1 MSNSLSD
8 ALNRPIPEK
17 LWHYT
22 SVQGFQGIVTS
33 KEIFA
38 TDVRFLNDRTEF
50 IHAREIA
57 AQVIAETDEYG
68 TNSFPAREYS
78 KTAVDMAFDT
88 GNLSADRLQVFVASF
103 SEAED
108 QLSQWRGYSQGSSG
122 ISLAFNLATLRPPA
136 HIGTL
141 VTFAPCIYKPAEKK
155 AILRNAL
162 THFMGEAQGYW
173 NSAFEAAKAVWLAG
187 DPVTGQAIID
197 KITGSPKFKTDLTA
211 AMVKTQ
217 ADLLRVAALS
227 KHESFHEE
235 REWRLV
241 LPVWADKTTF
251 KNPPRFR
258 SANTTLI
265 PYIAH
270 PFSPDPSAAL
280 PLTDVILGPGSHTN
294 AGHAALAFLKS
305 RNIAVVPR
313 ESKVPYRPW

>member
-8 ALNRPIPEK
+8 VLNRLIPEK

-33 KEIFA
+33 NEIFA

-50 IHAREIA
+50 VHAREIA
-57 AQVIAETDEYG
+57 AQVIAETNEYG
-68 TNSFPAREYS
+68 TNSFPARDYS
-78 KTAVDMAFDT
+78 KKAVDLAFDT

-122 ISLAFNLATLRPPA
+122 VSVAFKLTALCPPA

-141 VTFAPCIYKPAEKK
+141 VTFAPCIYRPEEKK
-155 AILRNAL
+155 AILREAL
-162 THFMGEAQGYW
+162 AHFVAESQGYW
-173 NSAFEAAKAVWLAG
+173 NAGFAAAKPSWSVG
-187 DPVTGQAIID
+187 DPAARQAIID
-197 KITGSPKFKTDLTA
+197 KIMGSAQFKADLTD

-241 LPVWADKTTF
+241 LPVSTDKTTF
-251 KNPPRFR
+251 RNPPRFR

-270 PFSPDPSAAL
+270 PFLPDPAAAL
-280 PLTDVILGPGSHTN
+280 PLKDVILGPGSHIR
-294 AGHAALAFLKS
+294 AGQAAHAFLKS
-305 RNIAVVPR
+305 GGIPVEPR

>member
-8 ALNRPIPEK
+8 VLNRPIPEK

-22 SVQGFQGIVTS
+22 SVQGFQGIVAS

-38 TDVRFLNDRTEF
+38 ADVRFLNDRTEF

-57 AQVIAETDEYG
+57 TQVIAETDEYG
-68 TNSFPAREYS
+68 TNAFPARDYS
-78 KTAVDMAFDT
+78 KRAVDLAFDS
-88 GNLSADRLQVFVASF
+88 GNLSADHLQVFVASF

-122 ISLAFNLATLRPPA
+122 VSLAFNLTTLRPPA
-136 HIGTL
+136 HVSTL
-141 VTFAPCIYKPAEKK
+141 VMFAPCIYTTAEKK

-162 THFMGEAQGYW
+162 THFVDEAQGYW
-173 NSAFEAAKAVWLAG
+173 NAGFEAADAIWRAG
-187 DPVTGQAIID
+187 DPITGQAILD
-197 KITGSPKFKTDLTA
+197 KITGSPQFKTDLTA
-211 AMVKTQ
+211 AMVQTQ
-217 ADLLRVAALS
+217 GDLLRVAALS
-227 KHESFHEE
+227 KDESFHEE

-241 LPVWADKTTF
+241 FPVAKDKTTF

-258 SANTTLI
+258 PANTTLI

-270 PFSPDPSAAL
+270 PFSPDPAAAL
-280 PLTDVILGPGSHTN
+280 PLNDVILGPGSHIS
-294 AGHAALAFLKS
+294 AGQAAHAFLKS
-305 RNIAVVPR
+305 RGIPVEPR